1 MVTGVRMATKIVK
14 DEIAEVN
21 PPTLQKLFED
31 SSIAKLLD
39 FLTLYRNFD
48 YPKTEISKNSGVSWK
63 TLYRLWPLLE
73 RYNLVIK
80 TRQIGRATLYKLNT
94 ENPIAQA
101 LNKLALETAAFD
113 ADKELARQTKKQK
126 TQEKAEIIN
135 LNLQKTQNHSPSTSH
150 DCHDKQIVRFTYN
163 FSPYALSLNRGV

>member
-1 MVTGVRMATKIVK
+1 MVIRIMRTATKIDK
-14 DEIAEVN
+14 DEIAEAN

-39 FLTLYRNFD
+39 FLTLYKDFD

-73 RYNLVIK
+73 KYNLVAK

-113 ADKELARQTKKQK
+113 VNEELKRQTKEQK
-126 TQEKAEIIN
+126 IQEKTETIQA
-135 LNLQKTQNHSPSTSH
+135 
-150 DCHDKQIVRFTYN
+150 
-163 FSPYALSLNRGV
+163 

>member
-1 MVTGVRMATKIVK
+1 MTKKTEK

-39 FLTLYRNFD
+39 FFTLYREFD

-63 TLYRLWPLLE
+63 TLYRLWPILE
-73 RYNLVIK
+73 KYQLVIK

-94 ENPIAQA
+94 ESPIAKA
-101 LNKLALETAAFD
+101 LNKLALEIATFHVKEELIRQ
-113 ADKELARQTKKQK
+113 DKEKKTHK
-126 TQEKAEIIN
+126 IEPIPA
-135 LNLQKTQNHSPSTSH
+135 
-150 DCHDKQIVRFTYN
+150 
-163 FSPYALSLNRGV
+163 

>member
-1 MVTGVRMATKIVK
+1 MTKKTEK

-39 FLTLYRNFD
+39 FFTLYRDFD
-48 YPKTEISKNSGVSWK
+48 YPKTEISRNSGVSWK

-73 RYNLVIK
+73 KYNLVVK

-101 LNKLALETAAFD
+101 LNKLALETAAFGVNE
-113 ADKELARQTKKQK
+113 ELTRQTKEQK
-126 TQEKAEIIN
+126 AQEKNETIPA
-135 LNLQKTQNHSPSTSH
+135 
-150 DCHDKQIVRFTYN
+150 
-163 FSPYALSLNRGV
+163 

>member
-1 MVTGVRMATKIVK
+1 MTTKIDK
-14 DEIAEVN
+14 DEIAEAN

-39 FLTLYRNFD
+39 FLTLYRDFD

-63 TLYRLWPLLE
+63 TLYRLWPILAK
-73 RYNLVIK
+73 YNLVIK

-101 LNKLALETAAFD
+101 LNKLTLEIAAFGVT
-113 ADKELARQTKKQK
+113 AELALQAKEKKTRK
-126 TQEKAEIIN
+126 TEPIPA
-135 LNLQKTQNHSPSTSH
+135 
-150 DCHDKQIVRFTYN
+150 
-163 FSPYALSLNRGV
+163 

>member
-1 MVTGVRMATKIVK
+1 MATKIDK
-14 DEIAEVN
+14 DEIAEAN

-39 FLTLYRNFD
+39 FLTLYKDFD
-48 YPKTEISKNSGVSWK
+48 YPKTEISRNSGVSWK

-73 RYNLVIK
+73 KYNLVVK
-80 TRQIGRATLYKLNT
+80 TRQIGRATLFKLNT

-113 ADKELARQTKKQK
+113 VNEELTRQTKEQK
-126 TQEKAEIIN
+126 TQEKNETIPA
-135 LNLQKTQNHSPSTSH
+135 
-150 DCHDKQIVRFTYN
+150 
-163 FSPYALSLNRGV
+163 

>member
-1 MVTGVRMATKIVK
+1 MYGDKYMRKVTKIEK
-14 DEIAEVN
+14 DEIAEAN
-21 PPTLQKLFED
+21 PPTLQRLFED
-31 SSIAKLLD
+31 SSIAKLID
-39 FLTLYRNFD
+39 FLTLYRDFD

-73 RYNLVIK
+73 KYNLVVK

-113 ADKELARQTKKQK
+113 VNEELTRQTKEQK
-126 TQEKAEIIN
+126 TQEKNETIPA
-135 LNLQKTQNHSPSTSH
+135 
-150 DCHDKQIVRFTYN
+150 
-163 FSPYALSLNRGV
+163 